1 MWDAFDSGR
10 NSITRTEIVVI
21 PRDLYQ
27 LAYDK
32 FPYDKRLM
40 KDIVGLERHFK
51 KGYIEIIR
59 FDEVFIDELF
69 GVKYIV

>member
-21 PRDLYQ
+21 RRDLYH

-32 FPYDKRLM
+32 RLI

-59 FDEVFIDELF
+59 FDDEVFIDELF

>member
-1 MWDAFDSGR
+1 
-10 NSITRTEIVVI
+10 VI
-21 PRDLYQ
+21 RRDLYH

-32 FPYDKRLM
+32 RLI

-59 FDEVFIDELF
+59 FDDEVFIDELF